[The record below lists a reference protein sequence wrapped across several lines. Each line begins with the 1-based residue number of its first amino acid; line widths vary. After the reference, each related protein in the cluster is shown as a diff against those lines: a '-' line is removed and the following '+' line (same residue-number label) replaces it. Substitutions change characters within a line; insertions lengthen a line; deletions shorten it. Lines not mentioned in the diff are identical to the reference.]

1 VPTIECPGCVMET
14 IGKTKIWT
22 FLDRSKDC
30 RIATNTGV
38 RKGAGHKVA
47 SYLELA
53 QKIAEL
59 QFRNRDHVLL
69 FRGEGGDHRNAM
81 GNTSIKP
88 TLFRPL
94 VKGNPDRT
102 ILQQRFDML
111 ARAERLL
118 VEGYKSAGFMG
129 LDRIRRHHV
138 LRWSILQH
146 YEVCPTP
153 LLDVT
158 HSIRIAASFA
168 SLSGKDLVYVHVLG
182 VPNLSGAITA
192 SAEAGLQIVRLSSVC
207 PPSAVRPHIQEGYL
221 LGQYPEVAGLAQN
234 ETYFQYEM
242 DFGLR
247 LVANFCFEPASFWKS
262 RDFPRV
268 PKSALY
274 PSQDHDP
281 LYKLALDV
289 QKDLGA

>member
-1 VPTIECPGCVMET
+1 MET
-14 IGKTKIWT
+14 IGKQKIWS
-22 FLDRSKDC
+22 FLDRSGDC
-30 RIATNTGV
+30 RIATNTTIRQGS
-38 RKGAGHKVA
+38 GHKVG

-53 QKIAEL
+53 RKIAEL

-69 FRGEGGDHRNAM
+69 FRGQGGDHRNAR
-81 GNTSIKP
+81 GNSSLKP
-88 TLFRPL
+88 SLFRARA
-94 VKGNPDRT
+94 KGNPDRAT
-102 ILQQRFDML
+102 LQARFEML
-111 ARAERLL
+111 AHAEQAL
-118 VEGYKSAGFMG
+118 VAKYQSARFTGQ
-129 LDRIRRHHV
+129 DRIRRHHV

-168 SLSGKDLVYVHVLG
+168 SLGGGDLAYLYVLG

-221 LGQYPEVAGLAQN
+221 LGQYPEITGSAEREN
-234 ETYFQYEM
+234 YFHHEM

-247 LVANFCFEPASFWKS
+247 LVAKFRFESASFWKG
-262 RDFPRV
+262 RDFRRV
-268 PKSALY
+268 AKSALY
-274 PSQDHDP
+274 PGAEDDP
-281 LYKLALDV
+281 LYRLALDV
-289 QKDLGA
+289 QAKLGAP